1 MSMFGSKKAMPVFE
15 EVARPVEVTP
25 LVPVTNNAI
34 NSIVRGTKIE
44 GSVTAENDI
53 RIDGII
59 KGSLTCS
66 AKVII
71 GPAGLVDGEVKCQNA
86 VIEGKFYGILKVT
99 DLLSVKETAE
109 IVGDVTTAKLSVT
122 PGAIF
127 DVTCTMKAVQKT
139 PQPKPEP
146 KLIKEETVQANGNA
160 NGANK
165 K

>member
-1 MSMFGSKKAMPVFE
+1 MSMFGSKKTTPVFVQ
-15 EVARPVEVTP
+15 EVARPVEVAP
-25 LVPVTNNAI
+25 PVPIVNNAI

-44 GSVTAENDI
+44 GSVTAEKDI
-53 RIDGII
+53 RIDGVI

-99 DLLSVKETAE
+99 ELLSVKETAE
-109 IVGDVTTAKLSVT
+109 IVGDVTTTKLSVT

-127 DVTCTMKAVQKT
+127 DVTCTMKAVQK
-139 PQPKPEP
+139 PQPKPESKP
-146 KLIKEETVQANGNA
+146 IKEELVQANGNA

>member
-1 MSMFGSKKAMPVFE
+1 MSMFSSKKTTNLATPE
-15 EVARPVEVTP
+15 IIESVEVKP
-25 LVPVTNNAI
+25 PVPVSNNAI

-53 RIDGII
+53 RVDGVI

-71 GPAGLVDGEVKCQNA
+71 GQSGLIDGEVKCQNA

-127 DVTCTMKAVQKT
+127 DVTCTMKAEKKAT
-139 PQPKPEP
+139 PKPEP
-146 KLIKEETVQANGNA
+146 KPVKEETVQANGNA
-160 NGANK
+160 NGGNK